1 MTIKQ
6 YISSIINMYTI
17 REETTLVPFSE
28 LRTKLDEV
36 LEALK
41 HSKVIL
47 EKRKRPF
54 AVLVPIEKY
63 EKMEEVLEMVEDRA
77 LGYLA
82 QEREKKVKDRNYLT
96 LDEAEKKVGLR

>member
-1 MTIKQ
+1 
-6 YISSIINMYTI
+6 MYTI
-17 REETTLVPFSE
+17 REATTLVPFSE
-28 LRTKLDEV
+28 LRTKLKEV

-41 HSKVIL
+41 HSKVVL

-63 EKMEEVLEMVEDRA
+63 EKMEEVLERLEDRA
-77 LGYLA
+77 LGYIA
-82 QEREKKVKDRNYLT
+82 QEREKKTKDKDYLP